1 MINLLDVD
9 SGQVVG
15 SLGSS
20 ENDDEHEADD
30 ILISFALSADNQVV
44 VSSHKSGLFCLWH
57 LSGNKVAP
65 II

>member
-1 MINLLDVD
+1 MLDVE

-20 ENDDEHEADD
+20 ENDEEHESDD

-57 LSGNKVAP
+57 LAGNEAALQ
-65 II
+65 I